1 MLVLA
6 RRNFHACP
14 DLPAIRTTEA
24 PVLAPNHPLRRA
36 FARYGRYAAR
46 HVVTTLIISV
56 AVAAILIYPFPFLYT
71 SDLSNGA
78 SNLPHHVWTAA
89 QPLKENSTE
98 SDVIMR
104 SIWVHGSYMK
114 ALDREVLL
122 GALELQDELLGP
134 TKDFSPRRPVTTLR
148 VHDPHAD
155 LAPQD
160 RDAFHVV
167 NGLTN
172 QSWFF
177 HSPLQYWAC
186 SPERISADANIVSTV
201 NARKTQPTSVNVTL
215 RHSIVFSGK
224 RFEDRKLL
232 AADALVITL
241 IHLRDSPVGRQ
252 WERKAEALATRMKDK
267 WTAYP
272 ADGKSMS
279 SQLYEFQFMP
289 ISVQD
294 TVFLALAYGLA
305 GLYFLYS
312 LSKLRA
318 VKSKIG
324 LIVTVFAQVVVSIM
338 SSFTVCAIFR
348 VDLSGIPQAAY
359 PVVVLSM
366 SLENIFR
373 LINAVIMTPSEN
385 STSSRISRAFGET
398 AHVALASSAQNVLIL
413 WGLSKIVSPGVSA
426 FCTFVAVAIVF
437 DFFYL
442 STFFLAVLSV
452 DVRRTELSDALA
464 KVSLKNNRY
473 GQEQPLKRSWFEA
486 MLQGKIALSTRIA
499 GTVIMITFVLI
510 AQWHFFE
517 NDTLIRLLRGVF
529 RISRDTVSFSQP
541 KNSLLVDIHQAR
553 SPTSWL
559 RLQDHESARE
569 VINVIKPRSHSYIAR
584 VYDPLVFVLN
594 GADRTPVTPERPLLP
609 ALYDFIDHHLRHF
622 LATVLF
628 ILSAVRLLMNYL
640 LWGDD
645 AESRRNDD
653 VSDQPLLAI
662 ESLPEAHSLDVVLMS
677 SSYDGHI
684 ISVGLDRAIRVWD
697 ARSGGRDYS
706 LADIE
711 PPPGNPFPILAV
723 ATDKRSS
730 WLALLS
736 SHKVFLWNLVE
747 HRWAQP
753 VPVELNGQKP
763 EGFFFGTPTFDFA
776 SPLVIVRR
784 NGTMT
789 QIIPGMKEPMEF
801 TICKS
806 PLISVRPLVQKIA
819 PHGSSQLSILTASRK
834 GCIHVATQQE
844 NNTWASQSLDV
855 HSVEDRDAYQVV
867 PLSVLGSFLVARSQT
882 VDLIDAKSKS
892 LLHTFETEPIQPR
905 SLRCYHSSRRK
916 PQCGSIGLVSFGIA
930 YNHAETGDCIMHTF
944 TPKEDGN
951 VICFRNMNLPPSRSC
966 SIWSETIESK
976 RQISNP
982 GTWEALPNGFL
993 VGVRRDVYDCGSSS
1007 GESSPTTAGGLR
1019 RRMYQ
1024 RLEKRPSR
1032 SSSDNWE
1039 VWVASQ
1045 LGREEIYETRPL
1057 HADYEIGSHLIIS
1070 ELGPMV
1076 KVGTASVAVGF
1087 GNVIKLITV
1096 GHQHFEDLAENEN
1109 GDSLHIGSRRRKP
1122 AAVVH
1127 ARMKVPSWM

>member
-1 MLVLA
+1 MIWYLLYPL
-6 RRNFHACP
+6 RG
-14 DLPAIRTTEA
+14 TTEA

-56 AVAAILIYPFPFLYT
+56 AVAAILIYPFPYLYT

-98 SDVIMR
+98 PDVIMR

-114 ALDREVLL
+114 ALDRDILL

-148 VHDPHAD
+148 LHDPHAD
-155 LAPQD
+155 LAPRD
-160 RDAFHVV
+160 RDAYHVV
-167 NGLTN
+167 NGLTS
-172 QSWFF
+172 QAWFF
-177 HSPLQYWAC
+177 HSPLQYW
-186 SPERISADANIVSTV
+186 SGSSERILADSDILATV
-201 NARKTQPTSVNVTL
+201 NAKKTQPTSVNVTL

-224 RFEDRKLL
+224 RFEDRRLL

-241 IHLRDSPVGRQ
+241 VHLRDSPVGRQ
-252 WERKAEALATRMKDK
+252 WERKAEALAARMRDK

-294 TVFLALAYGLA
+294 TVILALAYGLVSV
-305 GLYFLYS
+305 YFLFS

-318 VKSKIG
+318 VKSKFG
-324 LIVTVFAQVVVSIM
+324 LIVTVFVQIVVSIM

-373 LINAVIMTPSEN
+373 LINAVILTPSEN

-413 WGLSKIVSPGVSA
+413 WGMSKIVSPGVSA

-464 KVSLKNNRY
+464 KASLKNYRY
-473 GQEQPLKRSWFEA
+473 GQEQPLKRSWLEA

-517 NDTLIRLLRGVF
+517 NDTVARLVRGLF
-529 RISRDTVSFSQP
+529 RISRDTVGFTQP
-541 KNSLLVDIHQAR
+541 TKNSILVDIHQAR

-569 VINVIKPRSHSYIAR
+569 VINVIKPKSHSYVAR

-594 GADRTPVTPERPLLP
+594 GADRTPHVPERPLLP
-609 ALYDFIDHHLRHF
+609 ALYDFLDHHLKHF
-622 LATVLF
+622 LVTVLF
-628 ILSAVRLLMNYL
+628 IVSAVRLLMNYL

-653 VSDQPLLAI
+653 IGDQPLLTI

-684 ISVGLDRAIRVWD
+684 ISVGLDREVRVWD
-697 ARSGGRDYS
+697 VRSGVRDYS
-706 LADIE
+706 LAEIE
-711 PPPGNPFPILAV
+711 SPPGDPFPILAM
-723 ATDKRSS
+723 ATDKRSN

-736 SHKVFLWNLVE
+736 SHRVFLWNLLE
-747 HRWAQP
+747 HRWGQS

-763 EGFFFGTPTFDFA
+763 EGFFFGAPAFNFS

-789 QIIPGMKEPMEF
+789 QIIPGLRESKEF

-806 PLISVRPLVQKIA
+806 PLISVRPLMQKTA
-819 PHGSSQLSILTASRK
+819 LQGPPQLSILTASRK
-834 GCIHVATQQE
+834 GCIHVATHKE
-844 NNTWASQSLDV
+844 DKSWVSQSLDL
-855 HSVEDRDAYQVV
+855 HSAEDRDAHQVV
-867 PLSVLGSFLVARSQT
+867 PLSALGSFLVARSQT
-882 VDLIDAKSKS
+882 VDLVDAKTQS

-905 SLRCYHSSRRK
+905 SLRCFHSSRRK
-916 PQCGSIGLVSFGIA
+916 PQCGSVGLGSFGIA
-930 YNHAETGDCIMHTF
+930 YNHAETGDCVVQTY
-944 TPKEDGN
+944 TCREEGT
-951 VICFRNMNLPPSRSC
+951 VICFRNTGLPPSRNC
-966 SIWSETIESK
+966 SLWHDTIETK
-976 RQISNP
+976 RQITNP
-982 GTWEALPNGFL
+982 GTWEALPNGFI
-993 VGVRRDVYDCGSSS
+993 VGVRRDPYDGGSSS
-1007 GESSPTTAGGLR
+1007 GESSPTTTGGLR

-1024 RLEKRPSR
+1024 RLERRPTKYQ
-1032 SSSDNWE
+1032 DNWE
-1039 VWVASQ
+1039 VWVASH
-1045 LGREEIYETRPL
+1045 LGQEEIYETRPL
-1057 HADYEIGSHLIIS
+1057 HSEYELGSHLIIS
-1070 ELGPMV
+1070 ALGPMV

-1087 GNVIKLITV
+1087 GNIIKLITV
-1096 GHQHFEDLAENEN
+1096 GHQHFEDLAADGETGET
-1109 GDSLHIGSRRRKP
+1109 LHIGSRRRKP
-1122 AAVVH
+1122 AAMAH
-1127 ARMKVPSWM
+1127 AHTRMKVPSWI

>member
-1 MLVLA
+1 MIWYLLYPL
-6 RRNFHACP
+6 RG
-14 DLPAIRTTEA
+14 TTEA
-24 PVLAPNHPLRRA
+24 PALATNHPLRRA

-56 AVAAILIYPFPFLYT
+56 TVAAILIYPFPFLYT

-114 ALDREVLL
+114 ALDHDVLL

-134 TKDFSPRRPVTTLR
+134 TKDFSPRRPVTSLR
-148 VHDPHAD
+148 AHDPYADAD

-160 RDAFHVV
+160 RDAFHVI

-177 HSPLQYWAC
+177 SSPLQYWAC
-186 SPERISADANIVSTV
+186 SNERIASDTDIISTV

-224 RFEDRKLL
+224 RFEDRRLL

-252 WERKAEALATRMKDK
+252 WERKAGLLANRMRDK

-272 ADGKSMS
+272 ADGKSME

-289 ISVQD
+289 ISMQD
-294 TVFLALAYGLA
+294 TVILALAYGLVA
-305 GLYFLYS
+305 IYFLYS

-318 VKSKIG
+318 VKSKFG
-324 LIVTVFAQVVVSIM
+324 LIVTVFVQIVVSIM
-338 SSFTVCAIFR
+338 SSFTVCAVFR

-373 LINAVIMTPSEN
+373 LINAVILTPSEN
-385 STSSRISRAFGET
+385 STSSRISCAFGET

-464 KVSLKNNRY
+464 KASLKNNRY
-473 GQEQPLKRSWFEA
+473 GQDQLPVNRSCFEA
-486 MLQGKIALSTRIA
+486 MLQGKIALSTRIT

-517 NDTLIRLLRGVF
+517 NDTFVRLARGIF
-529 RISRDTVSFSQP
+529 TISRDTVSFSQP
-541 KNSLLVDIHQAR
+541 KNSMLLDIHQAR

-569 VINVIKPRSHSYIAR
+569 VINVIKPRSHSYIAQ
-584 VYDPLVFVLN
+584 VYDPLVFVLK

-609 ALYDFIDHHLRHF
+609 ALYDFIDHHLKHF
-622 LATVLF
+622 LVTVLF

-640 LWGDD
+640 LWGED

-653 VSDQPLLAI
+653 MGDKPLLAI
-662 ESLPEAHSLDVVLMS
+662 ESLPEAHTLDVLRMT

-684 ISVGLDRAIRVWD
+684 ISVSLDRSIRVWD
-697 ARSGGRDYS
+697 VRSGERDYS

-711 PPPGNPFPILAV
+711 APPEDPFPVLAV
-723 ATDKRSS
+723 ATDKKSS

-736 SHKVFLWNLVE
+736 SNKVFLWNLVE
-747 HRWAQP
+747 HRWSQP
-753 VPVELNGQKP
+753 IPVDLKSPRPDKP
-763 EGFFFGTPTFDFA
+763 PYFFFGTPTFDFS

-784 NGTMT
+784 NGTMI
-789 QIIPGMKEPMEF
+789 QIVPGQNEPMEF
-801 TICKS
+801 SICKS
-806 PLISVRPLVQKIA
+806 PLVSVRPLVQKIA
-819 PHGSSQLSILTASRK
+819 PSGTAQLSILTASRK
-834 GCIHVATQQE
+834 GCIHVATQQRDD
-844 NNTWASQSLDV
+844 TWISQSLDV
-855 HSVEDRDAYQVV
+855 HTADDRGASQVV
-867 PLSVLGSFLVARSQT
+867 SLSALGSFLVARSHT
-882 VDLIDAKSKS
+882 VDLVDAKTKA
-892 LLHTFETEPIQPR
+892 LLHTFETDSIQAG
-905 SLRCYHSSRRK
+905 SLRCFHSSRRK

-930 YNHAETGDCIMHTF
+930 YTHAEKGDCVIHTF
-944 TPKEDGN
+944 IPKEEGN
-951 VICFRNMNLPPSRSC
+951 VICFRNTSSPPSRSC
-966 SIWSETIESK
+966 SAWAETIESK
-976 RQISNP
+976 REISNP

-993 VGVRRDVYDCGSSS
+993 VGVRREVYDSGSSS
-1007 GESSPTTAGGLR
+1007 GESSPTTTGGLR
-1019 RRMYQ
+1019 HRMYQ
-1024 RLEKRPSR
+1024 RSEKRPNR
-1032 SSSDNWE
+1032 SQDNWE
-1039 VWVASQ
+1039 VWVASE
-1045 LGREEIYETRPL
+1045 LGREQIYETRPL
-1057 HADYEIGSHLIIS
+1057 HDEYEMGSHLIIS
-1070 ELGPMV
+1070 GLGPIV
-1076 KVGTASVAVGF
+1076 KVGTASVAVAF
-1087 GNVIKLITV
+1087 GNIIKLITV
-1096 GHQHFEDLAENEN
+1096 GHQHFEDLAENET
-1109 GDSLHIGSRRRKP
+1109 GESLHIGSRRRKP
-1122 AAVVH
+1122 AAVTH
-1127 ARMKVPSWM
+1127 ARTKVPSWI

>member
-1 MLVLA
+1 MIWYLLYPL
-6 RRNFHACP
+6 RG
-14 DLPAIRTTEA
+14 TTEA
-24 PVLAPNHPLRRA
+24 PALAPNHPLRRT

-56 AVAAILIYPFPFLYT
+56 AVAAILIYPFPYLYT

-114 ALDREVLL
+114 ALDRDILL
-122 GALELQDELLGP
+122 GALDLQDELLGP
-134 TKDFSPRRPVTTLR
+134 TKDFDPRRPVTALR
-148 VHDPHAD
+148 LHDPHAD

-160 RDAFHVV
+160 RDAFHVI

-186 SPERISADANIVSTV
+186 SAEHILEDSDIVSTV

-224 RFEDRKLL
+224 HFEDRKLL

-252 WERKAEALATRMKDK
+252 WERKAEALAARMKDK

-289 ISVQD
+289 ISMQD
-294 TVFLALAYGLA
+294 TVILALAYGLA
-305 GLYFLYS
+305 SLYFLFS

-318 VKSKIG
+318 VKSKFG
-324 LIVTVFAQVVVSIM
+324 LMVTVFAQIVVSIM

-373 LINAVIMTPSEN
+373 LINAVITTPSEN
-385 STSSRISRAFGET
+385 TTSSRISRAFGET

-413 WGLSKIVSPGVSA
+413 WGLSKMVSPGVSA
-426 FCTFVAVAIVF
+426 FCTFVAVSIVF

-464 KVSLKNNRY
+464 KASLKNNKY
-473 GQEQPLKRSWFEA
+473 GQERPLKRSWLEA

-517 NDTLIRLLRGVF
+517 NHTFIRLLRGLF
-529 RISRDTVSFSQP
+529 RVSRDTVNFTQSKS
-541 KNSLLVDIHQAR
+541 SLLVDIHQAR

-569 VINVIKPRSHSYIAR
+569 VINVIKPKSHSYIAR

-594 GADRTPVTPERPLLP
+594 GADRTPRVPERPLLP
-609 ALYDFIDHHLRHF
+609 ALYDFIDHHLKHF
-622 LATVLF
+622 LVTVLF

-640 LWGDD
+640 LWGSD

-653 VSDQPLLAI
+653 IGDQPLLAI
-662 ESLPEAHSLDVVLMS
+662 DSLPEAHSLDVVLMS
-677 SSYDGHI
+677 SSYDGHV
-684 ISVGLDRAIRVWD
+684 ISVGLDRAVRVWD
-697 ARSGGRDYS
+697 VRSGRDYS

-711 PPPGNPFPILAV
+711 PTPGNPFPILAIAV
-723 ATDKRSS
+723 DKTST

-736 SHKVFLWNLVE
+736 SRKVFLWNLVE
-747 HRWAQP
+747 HRWGQS
-753 VPVELNGQKP
+753 VPVELHGQKP
-763 EGFFFGTPTFDFA
+763 EGFFFGTPTADFA
-776 SPLVIVRR
+776 SPLVVVRR

-789 QIIPGMKEPMEF
+789 QVIPGMREPMEF

-819 PHGSSQLSILTASRK
+819 PHGASQLSILTASRK
-834 GCIHVATQQE
+834 GCIHVATHQE
-844 NNTWASQSLDV
+844 DDTWDSQSLDI
-855 HSVEDRDAYQVV
+855 HSVEDRDAHQVV
-867 PLSVLGSFLVARSQT
+867 PLSALGSFLIARSQT
-882 VDLIDAKSKS
+882 VDLVDAKTNS
-892 LLHTFETEPIQPR
+892 LLHTFQTEPIQPR
-905 SLRCYHSSRRK
+905 SLRCFHSSRRK
-916 PQCGSIGLVSFGIA
+916 PQCGSVGLVSFGIA
-930 YNHAETGDCIMHTF
+930 YNHAQSGDCIIQTYSC
-944 TPKEDGN
+944 KEEGD
-951 VICFRNMNLPPSRSC
+951 VICFRNANLPPSRSC
-966 SIWSETIESK
+966 SIWPDTIESK
-976 RQISNP
+976 RQIRNP

-993 VGVRRDVYDCGSSS
+993 VGVRKEVNDGGSSS
-1007 GESSPTTAGGLR
+1007 GESSPTSTGGLR
-1019 RRMYQ
+1019 RRIYQ
-1024 RLEKRPSR
+1024 RQDKRPSK
-1032 SSSDNWE
+1032 SQDNWE

-1045 LGREEIYETRPL
+1045 MGTEEMYETTPL
-1057 HADYEIGSHLIIS
+1057 YSDYEMGSHLIIS

-1087 GNVIKLITV
+1087 GNIIKLITV
-1096 GHQHFEDLAENEN
+1096 GHQHFEDLAEGET
-1109 GDSLHIGSRRRKP
+1109 GESLHIGSRRRKP
-1122 AAVVH
+1122 ASVTH
-1127 ARMKVPSWM
+1127 ARMNIPSWI

>member
-1 MLVLA
+1 MIWYLLYPL
-6 RRNFHACP
+6 RG
-14 DLPAIRTTEA
+14 TTEA
-24 PVLAPNHPLRRA
+24 PVLNPNHPLRRA

-46 HVVTTLIISV
+46 HVVSTLTISV
-56 AVAAILIYPFPFLYT
+56 AVAAILIYPFPYLFT

-89 QPLKENSTE
+89 QPLKENSTG

-114 ALDREVLL
+114 ALDRDVLL
-122 GALELQDELLGP
+122 GALELQDELLGS
-134 TKDFSPRRPVTTLR
+134 TKDFSPRRPGTTLR
-148 VHDPHAD
+148 AHDPHVD
-155 LAPQD
+155 LAPGD

-186 SPERISADANIVSTV
+186 STERISADADIVSTV

-252 WERKAEALATRMKDK
+252 WERKAEALATRMKDQ

-294 TVFLALAYGLA
+294 TVILALAYGLA

-318 VKSKIG
+318 VKSKFG

-338 SSFTVCAIFR
+338 SSFTVCASFR

-373 LINAVIMTPSEN
+373 LINAVIMTPSES

-413 WGLSKIVSPGVSA
+413 WGLSKMVSPGVSA
-426 FCTFVAVAIVF
+426 FCTFVAVAILF

-452 DVRRTELSDALA
+452 DVRRTELGDALA
-464 KVSLKNNRY
+464 KASLKNNRY
-473 GQEQPLKRSWFEA
+473 GQEQPLKRSWLEA
-486 MLQGKIALSTRIA
+486 MLRGNIALSTRIA
-499 GTVIMITFVLI
+499 GTVIMITFVLV

-517 NDTLIRLLRGVF
+517 NDTFIRLLRGVF
-529 RISRDTVSFSQP
+529 RVSRDTVSFSQP
-541 KNSLLVDIHQAR
+541 NNSLLVDIHQAR

-594 GADRTPVTPERPLLP
+594 GADRTPVAPERPLLP
-609 ALYDFIDHHLRHF
+609 ALYDFIDHHLKHF
-622 LATVLF
+622 LVTVLF

-653 VSDQPLLAI
+653 MSDQPLLAI
-662 ESLPEAHSLDVVLMS
+662 ESLPETHSLDVVLMS

-697 ARSGGRDYS
+697 VRSGVRDYS

-711 PPPGNPFPILAV
+711 PPPENPFPVLAV
-723 ATDKRSS
+723 ATDKKSS

-736 SHKVFLWNLVE
+736 SSKVFLWNLVE
-747 HRWAQP
+747 HRWGHP

-789 QIIPGMKEPMEF
+789 QIVPGMKEPMEF

-834 GCIHVATQQE
+834 GCIHVATQQGKD
-844 NNTWASQSLDV
+844 TWASQSLDL
-855 HSVEDRDAYQVV
+855 HFDEDRDAHQVV
-867 PLSVLGSFLVARSQT
+867 PLSALGSFLVARSRT
-882 VDLIDAKSKS
+882 VDLVDARSKN
-892 LLHTFETEPIQPR
+892 LLHTFVTEPIQPR
-905 SLRCYHSSRRK
+905 SLRCFHSSRRK
-916 PQCGSIGLVSFGIA
+916 PQCGSIGLGSFGIA
-930 YNHAETGDCIMHTF
+930 YNHAESGDCIMHTF
-944 TPKEDGN
+944 TPKEEGN
-951 VICFRNMNLPPSRSC
+951 FICFRNTSLPPSRSC
-966 SIWSETIESK
+966 SVWSETIESK
-976 RQISNP
+976 RQIINP

-993 VGVRRDVYDCGSSS
+993 VGVRRDAYDGGSSS
-1007 GESSPTTAGGLR
+1007 GESSPTTSGGLR

-1024 RLEKRPSR
+1024 RLEKRSSR
-1032 SSSDNWE
+1032 SLDSWE
-1039 VWVASQ
+1039 VWIASQ

-1076 KVGTASVAVGF
+1076 KVGTASAAIGF

-1109 GDSLHIGSRRRKP
+1109 GEALHIGSRRRKP
-1122 AAVVH
+1122 AAVTH
-1127 ARMKVPSWM
+1127 ARMDIPSWI

>member
-1 MLVLA
+1 MIWYLLYPL
-6 RRNFHACP
+6 RG
-14 DLPAIRTTEA
+14 TTEA
-24 PVLAPNHPLRRA
+24 PVLAPTHPLCRA

-46 HVVTTLIISV
+46 HVVTTLLISV
-56 AVAAILIYPFPFLYT
+56 AVAAILIYPFPYLYT

-98 SDVIMR
+98 PDVIMR

-114 ALDREVLL
+114 ALERDVLL
-122 GALELQDELLGP
+122 GALELQDELLGS
-134 TKDFSPRRPVTTLR
+134 TKDFSPRRPVSTLR
-148 VHDPHAD
+148 RLHDPLVD
-155 LAPQD
+155 LTPGD

-177 HSPLQYWAC
+177 HSPLQYWSC
-186 SPERISADANIVSTV
+186 SQERISADEDILSTV

-224 RFEDRKLL
+224 RFEDRKLM

-252 WERKAEALATRMKDK
+252 WERKAEALATQMKDK

-272 ADGKSMS
+272 ADGRSMT

-294 TVFLALAYGLA
+294 TVILALAYGLA
-305 GLYFLYS
+305 SVYFLFS

-324 LIVTVFAQVVVSIM
+324 LIVTVFVQIVVSIM
-338 SSFTVCAIFR
+338 SSFTVCAVFR

-373 LINAVIMTPSEN
+373 LINAVILTPSEN

-413 WGLSKIVSPGVSA
+413 WGLSQIVSPGVSA
-426 FCTFVAVAIVF
+426 FCTFVSVAIVF

-464 KVSLKNNRY
+464 KASLKNNRY
-473 GQEQPLKRSWFEA
+473 GQEQPLKTSWFEA

-517 NDTLIRLLRGVF
+517 NDTVARLVLGIFRMGRNSVNFSPQKDTMLI
-529 RISRDTVSFSQP
+529 
-541 KNSLLVDIHQAR
+541 DIHQAR

-594 GADRTPVTPERPLLP
+594 GADRTPRIPERPLLP
-609 ALYDFIDHHLRHF
+609 ALYDFINHHSKHF
-622 LATVLF
+622 LVTVLF
-628 ILSAVRLLMNYL
+628 IISAVRLLMNYL

-645 AESRRNDD
+645 ADSRRNDD
-653 VSDQPLLAI
+653 IGDQPLLAI
-662 ESLPEAHSLDVVLMS
+662 DTLPEEHSLDVVLMS

-697 ARSGGRDYS
+697 VRSGIRGYS
-706 LADIE
+706 LADVK
-711 PPPGNPFPILAV
+711 PPPENPFPILAV
-723 ATDKRSS
+723 ATDKKSN

-736 SHKVFLWNLVE
+736 ARKVFLWNMLE
-747 HRWAQP
+747 HRWSLS
-753 VPVELNGQKP
+753 VPVDLNGQKP
-763 EGFFFGTPTFDFA
+763 EGFFFGVPTFEHP

-789 QIIPGMKEPMEF
+789 QIFPGMREPMEF
-801 TICKS
+801 TIWKS
-806 PLISVRPLVQKIA
+806 PLISVRPLVQKSA
-819 PHGSSQLSILTASRK
+819 PNGNSQLSILTASRK
-834 GCIHVATQQE
+834 GCIHVATHQE
-844 NNTWASQSLDV
+844 DDTWISQSLDV

-867 PLSVLGSFLVARSQT
+867 PLSALSSFLIARSQT
-882 VDLIDAKSKS
+882 VDLVDAKTKN

-905 SLRCYHSSRRK
+905 SLRCFHSSRRK
-916 PQCGSIGLVSFGIA
+916 PQCGSVGLVSFGIA
-930 YNHAETGDCIMHTF
+930 YNHADSGDCIMQTY
-944 TPKEDGN
+944 TCKEDGD
-951 VICFRNMNLPPSRSC
+951 VICFRSTNLPPSRSC
-966 SIWSETIESK
+966 SLWHDTIETK
-976 RQISNP
+976 RQIHNP

-993 VGVRRDVYDCGSSS
+993 VGVRKDAQDSGSSS
-1007 GESSPTTAGGLR
+1007 GESSPTTTSGLR

-1024 RLEKRPSR
+1024 RLERRPSR
-1032 SSSDNWE
+1032 SQDNWE
-1039 VWVASQ
+1039 VWIASQ
-1045 LGREEIYETRPL
+1045 LGRDEIYETQPL
-1057 HADYEIGSHLIIS
+1057 HSEDENGSHLIIS

-1087 GNVIKLITV
+1087 GNIIKLITV
-1096 GHQHFEDLAENEN
+1096 GHQHFEDLAEGEN
-1109 GDSLHIGSRRRKP
+1109 GDLLNLGSRRRKP
-1122 AAVVH
+1122 AGATH
-1127 ARMKVPSWM
+1127 ARMKVPSWN

>member
-1 MLVLA
+1 MIWYLLYPL
-6 RRNFHACP
+6 RG
-14 DLPAIRTTEA
+14 TTEA
-24 PVLAPNHPLRRA
+24 PVLASTHPLRRA

-46 HVVTTLIISV
+46 HVVTTLIVSV
-56 AVAAILIYPFPFLYT
+56 AVAAILIYPFPYLYT

-89 QPLKENSTE
+89 QPLNENATE
-98 SDVIMR
+98 PDVIMR

-114 ALDREVLL
+114 ALEREVLL

-134 TKDFSPRRPVTTLR
+134 TKDFSPRRPAVTTLR

-155 LAPQD
+155 LAPSE

-177 HSPLQYWAC
+177 HSPLQYWSC
-186 SPERISADANIVSTV
+186 SSERIASDADILYTV
-201 NARKTQPTSVNVTL
+201 NERKTQPTSVNVTL

-224 RFEDRKLL
+224 RFEDRKLM

-252 WERKAEALATRMKDK
+252 WERKAEALATRMRNK

-272 ADGKSMS
+272 ADGRSMT

-294 TVFLALAYGLA
+294 TVILALAYGLVSI
-305 GLYFLYS
+305 YFLFS

-318 VKSKIG
+318 VKSRIG
-324 LIVTVFAQVVVSIM
+324 LIITVFSQIVVSIM
-338 SSFTVCAIFR
+338 SSFTVCAVFR

-398 AHVALASSAQNVLIL
+398 AHIALASSAQNVFIL
-413 WGLSKIVSPGVSA
+413 WGLAKIVSPGVSA

-464 KVSLKNNRY
+464 KASMKNNRY

-517 NDTLIRLLRGVF
+517 NDTLLRLLRGFF
-529 RISRDTVSFSQP
+529 RVSRDSVNFGQ
-541 KNSLLVDIHQAR
+541 KNNSILVDIHQAR

-569 VINVIKPRSHSYIAR
+569 VINVIKPKAHSYIAR

-594 GADRTPVTPERPLLP
+594 GADRTPRVPERLLLP
-609 ALYDFIDHHLRHF
+609 ALYDFIDHHLKHF
-622 LATVLF
+622 LVVVLF
-628 ILSAVRLLMNYL
+628 IVSAVRLLMNYL

-653 VSDQPLLAI
+653 MHQPLLAI
-662 ESLPEAHSLDVVLMS
+662 ETLPEEHALDVVLMS

-684 ISVGLDRAIRVWD
+684 ISVGLDRSVRVWD
-697 ARSGGRDYS
+697 VRSGIRGYS
-706 LADIE
+706 LADMD
-711 PPPGNPFPILAV
+711 PPPENPFPVLAV
-723 ATDKRSS
+723 ATDKRSN

-736 SHKVFLWNLVE
+736 SRRVLLWNLLE
-747 HRWAQP
+747 HRWGQS
-753 VPVELNGQKP
+753 VPVELNGHKP
-763 EGFFFGTPTFDFA
+763 EGFFFGTPTFDYS

-789 QIIPGMKEPMEF
+789 QIVPGARHPMEF

-806 PLISVRPLVQKIA
+806 PLISVRPLVQKNM
-819 PHGSSQLSILTASRK
+819 PQGTSQLSILTASRK
-834 GCIHVATQQE
+834 GCIHVATRHE
-844 NNTWASQSLDV
+844 DDTWSTQSLDV

-867 PLSVLGSFLVARSQT
+867 PLSALSSFLVARSQT
-882 VDLIDAKSKS
+882 VDLIDAKTKD

-905 SLRCYHSSRRK
+905 SLRCFHSSRRK
-916 PQCGSIGLVSFGIA
+916 PQCGSIGLASFGIA
-930 YNHAETGDCIMHTF
+930 YNHADSGDCIIQTY
-944 TPKEDGN
+944 TCKEDGN
-951 VICFRNMNLPPSRSC
+951 VICFRNTNMPPSRSC
-966 SIWSETIESK
+966 SLWHDTLESK

-982 GTWEALPNGFL
+982 GTWEALPNGLL
-993 VGVRRDVYDCGSSS
+993 VGVRRESYESGSSS
-1007 GESSPTTAGGLR
+1007 GESSPTTTGGLR

-1032 SSSDNWE
+1032 SHDNWE
-1039 VWVASQ
+1039 VWIASQ
-1045 LGREEIYETRPL
+1045 LGLEETYETRPL
-1057 HADYEIGSHLIIS
+1057 HSENEDGSHLIIS

-1087 GNVIKLITV
+1087 GNIIKLITV
-1096 GHQHFEDLAENEN
+1096 GHQHFEDLAEGEN
-1109 GDSLHIGSRRRKP
+1109 GGLLNLGSRRRKP
-1122 AAVVH
+1122 AGVAH
-1127 ARMKVPSWM
+1127 PRMKVPSWI

>member
-1 MLVLA
+1 MIWYLLYPL
-6 RRNFHACP
+6 RG
-14 DLPAIRTTEA
+14 TTEA
-24 PVLAPNHPLRRA
+24 PLLSPTHPLRRA

-56 AVAAILIYPFPFLYT
+56 AVAAILIYPFPYLYT

-89 QPLKENSTE
+89 QPLNENSTE
-98 SDVIMR
+98 PDVIMR

-114 ALDREVLL
+114 ALDRDVLL

-134 TKDFSPRRPVTTLR
+134 TEDFSPRRPVATTLR
-148 VHDPHAD
+148 VHDSQAD
-155 LAPQD
+155 LAPSD
-160 RDAFHVV
+160 RDSFHVV

-186 SPERISADANIVSTV
+186 SPERISSDSDILLTV
-201 NARKTQPTSVNVTL
+201 NERKTQPTSVNVTL

-252 WERKAEALATRMKDK
+252 WERKAEALATRMRNK

-272 ADGKSMS
+272 ADGRSMS

-294 TVFLALAYGLA
+294 TVLLALAYGLA
-305 GLYFLYS
+305 SLYFLFS

-324 LIVTVFAQVVVSIM
+324 LIVTVFAQIVVSIM
-338 SSFTVCAIFR
+338 SSFTVCAVFR

-385 STSSRISRAFGET
+385 STSSRVSRAFGET
-398 AHVALASSAQNVLIL
+398 AHIALASSAQNVLIL
-413 WGLSKIVSPGVSA
+413 WGLSKVVSPGVSA
-426 FCTFVAVAIVF
+426 FCTFVSVAILF

-452 DVRRTELSDALA
+452 DVRRTELGDALA
-464 KVSLKNNRY
+464 KASLKNHRY
-473 GQEQPLKRSWFEA
+473 GFEQPPKTSWFEA
-486 MLQGKIALSTRIA
+486 VLQGKIALSTRIA

-517 NDTLIRLLRGVF
+517 NDTVYRLLRGLF
-529 RISRDTVSFSQP
+529 RISRDTVNFNQP
-541 KNSLLVDIHQAR
+541 KNSILVDIHQAR

-569 VINVIKPRSHSYIAR
+569 VINVIKPHSHSYIAR

-594 GADRTPVTPERPLLP
+594 GADRTPRMPERLLLP
-609 ALYDFIDHHLRHF
+609 ALYDFIDHHLKHF
-622 LATVLF
+622 LVTVLF
-628 ILSAVRLLMNYL
+628 IISAVRLLMKYL

-645 AESRRNDD
+645 SESRRNDD
-653 VSDQPLLAI
+653 IGDPPLLAI
-662 ESLPEAHSLDVVLMS
+662 DSLPEEHALDVVLMT

-684 ISVGLDRAIRVWD
+684 ISVGLDRSVRVWD
-697 ARSGGRDYS
+697 VRSGISGYS
-706 LADIE
+706 LADVE
-711 PPPGNPFPILAV
+711 TPPENPFPVLAV
-723 ATDKRSS
+723 ATDKKSN

-736 SHKVFLWNLVE
+736 SRKVFLWNLVDR
-747 HRWAQP
+747 RWGQS
-753 VPVELNGQKP
+753 VPVDLNGQKP
-763 EGFFFGTPTFDFA
+763 EGFFFGAPTFDYS

-789 QIIPGMKEPMEF
+789 QIIPGALEPMEF

-806 PLISVRPLVQKIA
+806 PLTSVRPLVQKSL
-819 PHGSSQLSILTASRK
+819 PQGTSQLSILTASRK
-834 GCIHVATQQE
+834 GCIHIATRRE
-844 NNTWASQSLDV
+844 DDKWVSQSLDV

-867 PLSVLGSFLVARSQT
+867 PLSALGAFLVARSHS
-882 VDLIDAKSKS
+882 VDLVDAKTRN
-892 LLHTFETEPIQPR
+892 LIHTFETEPIQPR
-905 SLRCYHSSRRK
+905 SLRCFHSSKRK
-916 PQCGSIGLVSFGIA
+916 PQCGSTGLLSFGIA
-930 YNHAETGDCIMHTF
+930 YNHADSGDCIVHTY
-944 TPKEDGN
+944 TCKEDGN
-951 VICFRNMNLPPSRSC
+951 LICFRNTSFPPSRSC
-966 SIWSETIESK
+966 SLWHDTIETK
-976 RQISNP
+976 RQINNP
-982 GTWEALPNGFL
+982 GTWEVLPNGFL
-993 VGVRRDVYDCGSSS
+993 VGIRRDVYDGGSSS
-1007 GESSPTTAGGLR
+1007 GESSPTTTGGLR

-1032 SSSDNWE
+1032 SSDNWE
-1039 VWVASQ
+1039 VWVASE
-1045 LGREEIYETRPL
+1045 LGREEIYETKPL
-1057 HADYEIGSHLIIS
+1057 HSEYESGSHLIIS

-1087 GNVIKLITV
+1087 GNIIKLITV
-1096 GHQHFEDLAENEN
+1096 GHQHFEDLAEGEN
-1109 GDSLHIGSRRRKP
+1109 GDLLNLGSRRRKP
-1122 AAVVH
+1122 TGVAH
-1127 ARMKVPSWM
+1127 PRMKVPSWI